1 MASWLARLRECLGCQ
16 SEAMSPLD
24 FEDEATLYSLSLE
37 YFEAATVLRETPPV
51 RLGYSMVTYYLAG
64 HAAELTL
71 KSFLYK
77 HGETIDVLAKSYG
90 HDLKKLVKYARRKG
104 LTDSI
109 STKHIQD
116 FAKSY
121 ARKHTE
127 YRQKQPIALPPID
140 ALLSEIANLQSQV
153 FNDISDHLDGE

>member
-1 MASWLARLRECLGCQ
+1 MASWFIRLLACFDFQNG
-16 SEAMSPLD
+16 AASPLD
-24 FEDEATLYSLSLE
+24 FEDEATLFSLSRE
-37 YFEAATVLRETPPV
+37 YFEAAIVLRKTPPV
-51 RLGYSMVTYYLAG
+51 RLGYNMVIYYLAG

-77 HGETIDVLAKSYG
+77 YGETIDALAKHYG
-90 HDLKKLVKYARRKG
+90 HDLKKLVKCARRKG
-104 LTDSI
+104 LPDGV

-116 FAKSY
+116 LTKSY

-127 YRQKQPIALPPID
+127 YRQKKTIAFPPLD

-153 FNDISDHLDGE
+153 FDDISKNLDGE